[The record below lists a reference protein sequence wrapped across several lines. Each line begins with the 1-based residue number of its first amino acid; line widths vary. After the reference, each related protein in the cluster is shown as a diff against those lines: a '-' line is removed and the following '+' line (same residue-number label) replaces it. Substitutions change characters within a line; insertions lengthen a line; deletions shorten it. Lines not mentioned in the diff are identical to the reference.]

1 MQITQVAQRRHTT
14 KAFDPD
20 RRLSAA
26 DLAAVRILLRNA
38 ASSVNSQPWH
48 FVIASSEAGRGMIAD
63 TMKSAYAYN
72 EGKVR
77 KASQVIVFCGR
88 KVLDEAYLASL
99 LEQEAVDGRLLTP
112 EARAIQEK
120 TRAHYVGLHR
130 DTLGD
135 LDAWVDRQVYLAL
148 GSLLLGVAALQL
160 DACPLEGFDPAA
172 VDAALGLPEKGLRSV
187 VMLALGHRGEDDFN
201 AALPKSRLPE
211 TVVFSEI

>member
-88 KVLDEAYLASL
+88 KVLDEAYLARGCSHL
-99 LEQEAVDGRLLTP
+99 RNCVYILSFGY
-112 EARAIQEK
+112 K
-120 TRAHYVGLHR
+120 TWIAECSPM
-130 DTLGD
+130 T
-135 LDAWVDRQVYLAL
+135 
-148 GSLLLGVAALQL
+148 S
-160 DACPLEGFDPAA
+160 
-172 VDAALGLPEKGLRSV
+172 
-187 VMLALGHRGEDDFN
+187 GH
-201 AALPKSRLPE
+201 A
-211 TVVFSEI
+211 